1 MKQYFHLTIGP
12 VQSFVA
18 QARRSKDLW
27 GGSFLLSWLS
37 AVAIA
42 IVRKQHQQNII
53 LFPVPDDHFMQAVTG
68 LTAKGPKQGGIP
80 NRFKGVTAEVSE
92 GFAAADVAKL
102 VQLAWEQVA
111 ELVWQNDLEPFFKK
125 NSTCSIDQTR
135 EVWLRQIQNIWEISW
150 VLTEN
155 SDVSNLLDRR
165 KNWRNHYPPAEPGD
179 KCMMMAGWQELSG
192 EQSAKARREF
202 WQALR
207 ASLTLGKSD
216 LEEGEQLCAL
226 GFIKRRFAHYFYQF
240 SLDDAQWA
248 KISPAGLQLIPPQLK
263 GWSFATDYR
272 SDADDYDPTH
282 VPSLPLLAALPFI
295 KSAYEAVIA
304 DPSLVSSFNAFADKS
319 KQQLGLAGR
328 YVSFSSIEQLKT
340 HSPLPNWV
348 SHLDG
353 ISYFAGSLM
362 AGQSYQHLR
371 TQEIVTRL
379 HHFTKAAELNA
390 PSPFYALLLMD
401 GDSLGSQMSDPKKQA
416 GISAAL
422 NSFTREVPAI
432 VQQHDGF
439 LVYAGGDD
447 VLALLPL
454 DTAIKCARAVER
466 SYSAC
471 FAKAANNSGLTST
484 LSGAIQFAHYRTP
497 LMKIVAEAHQL
508 LDDIAKE
515 KSGRDSL
522 AIRINKP
529 GGVHAQWSMPWQSI
543 YPKGAL
549 PQSVLDNALLIFQQK
564 SAYITNKLLF
574 KLIESLTAFT
584 EGSLDNATLMRLA
597 AAEYFHSG
605 EQLHLDK
612 KQLQQDMQ
620 HIEQLMLPCQIIQ
633 RQQPDKQGKHA
644 LKHLQGLQ
652 LDGLKLIRF
661 LATAGTEQ
669 QEELG

>member
-27 GGSFLLSWLS
+27 SGSFLLSWLS

-42 IVRKQHQQNII
+42 AVRNQHQDNAI

-68 LTAKGPKQGGIP
+68 QVDNGPKQGGIP
-80 NRFKGVTAEVSE
+80 NRFKGVTAEVT
-92 GFAAADVAKL
+92 ADFPAHEVSQI
-102 VQLAWEQVA
+102 VQLAWQQVA
-111 ELVWQNDLEPFFKK
+111 ELVWTNDIVPFF
-125 NSTCSIDQTR
+125 SAHSQFSVEQSRAI
-135 EVWLRQIQNIWEISW
+135 WLRQLGNIWEISW
-150 VLTEN
+150 VLTDN
-155 SDVSNLLDRR
+155 SNASNLLDRR

-179 KCMMMAGWQELSG
+179 KCMMMSGWQELSG
-192 EQSAKARREF
+192 ELTANRRREF

-207 ASLTLGKSD
+207 QSLTVGKTD
-216 LEEGEQLCAL
+216 LEEGEQVCAL
-226 GFIKRRFAHYFYQF
+226 GFVKRRFAHYFYQ
-240 SLDDAQWA
+240 LQLGEQQWA
-248 KISPAGLQLIPPQLK
+248 AMLPANFQLK
-263 GWSFATDYR
+263 APTLQGWSFSIDR
-272 SDADDYDPTH
+272 DAEQEDYDPTH
-282 VPSLPLLAALPFI
+282 VPSLPLLAALPYMRA
-295 KSAYEAVIA
+295 AYDAINA
-304 DPSLVSSFNAFADKS
+304 DPALLSTFTLFAEKA

-328 YVSFSSIEQLKT
+328 YVSFSSIEQRKVA
-340 HSPLPNWV
+340 SKLPAWV

-353 ISYFAGSLM
+353 ISYFAGSLL

-379 HHFTKAAELNA
+379 NNFNKAAGLA
-390 PSPFYALLLMD
+390 GPSPYYALLLMD
-401 GDSLGSQMSDPKKQA
+401 GDSLGSQMSDPKKQV

-422 NSFTREVPAI
+422 NSFTRQVPAI

-454 DTAIKCARAVER
+454 DTAITCARAVER
-466 SYSAC
+466 CYSTC
-471 FAKAANNSGLTST
+471 FAKARQNTGLFST

-515 KSGRDSL
+515 QTGRDSL

-529 GGVHAQWSMPWQSI
+529 GGMHAQWAMPWSKL
-543 YPKGAL
+543 YPKAESQPSLLETAL
-549 PQSVLDNALLIFQQK
+549 RVFEHKKAFV
-564 SAYITNKLLF
+564 TNKLLF
-574 KLIESLTAFT
+574 KLISSLEVFAD
-584 EGSLDNATLMRLA
+584 GGLDSVTMMRLA

-612 KQLQQDMQ
+612 KQLQHDME
-620 HIEQLMLPCQIIQ
+620 HIEQLMALCQLLQ
-633 RQQPDKQGKHA
+633 RQLPDKQGNSVIK
-644 LKHLQGLQ
+644 LLPGLQ

-661 LATAGTEQ
+661 LATAGAEQ
-669 QEELG
+669 QEELA